1 MITDCFDDKTE
12 PVISLRDFYGE
23 QKHLVETCLILF
35 SQKIYQHLLDT
46 FPSEK
51 IGLVGACTGKDIAF
65 YLSGIGSAAAASECY
80 EASWIVGASKF
91 VMFGSCGSLNREA
104 TRGKFIVPTE
114 SYCGEGC
121 SYYFAA
127 PSDYIT
133 VENAQKLS
141 AIFTELGVP
150 HVTGRVWTTDAM
162 IRETAGLV
170 AQRRSEGCIAVE
182 MELAGVQAVCRFY
195 GLSLY
200 NFLEAGDVLKESG
213 YDVANLRGANHD
225 LGKLYIALETALRI

>member
-23 QKHLVETCLILF
+23 QKHLIETCLILF

-51 IGLVGACTGKDIAF
+51 IGLIGACNGNIPIYRMNYKGKDIAF
-65 YLSGIGSAAAASECY
+65 YLSGIGSAIAASECY

-91 VMFGSCGSLNREA
+91 VMFGSCGSLSREA

-114 SYCGEGC
+114 SYRGEGC

-133 VENAQKLS
+133 VGHLYRA
-141 AIFTELGVP
+141 
-150 HVTGRVWTTDAM
+150 GRPARDG
-162 IRETAGLV
+162 AGLDDGRHDPRDRGP
-170 AQRRSEGCIAVE
+170 RRAAKKRGLSHRGDGARRCAG
-182 MELAGVQAVCRFY
+182 GVQ
-195 GLSLY
+195 
-200 NFLEAGDVLKESG
+200 FLRL
-213 YDVANLRGANHD
+213 
-225 LGKLYIALETALRI
+225 IAL

>member
-51 IGLVGACTGKDIAF
+51 IGLIGACNGNIPIYRMNYKGKDIAF
-65 YLSGIGSAAAASECY
+65 YLSGIGSAIAASECY

-91 VMFGSCGSLNREA
+91 VMFGSCGSLNRAA

-114 SYCGEGC
+114 SYRGEGC

-133 VENAQKLS
+133 VENARKLS

-150 HVTGRVWTTDAM
+150 HVTGRGWLSHRGDGA
-162 IRETAGLV
+162 RRRAG
-170 AQRRSEGCIAVE
+170 
-182 MELAGVQAVCRFY
+182 GVQ
-195 GLSLY
+195 
-200 NFLEAGDVLKESG
+200 FLRL
-213 YDVANLRGANHD
+213 
-225 LGKLYIALETALRI
+225 IAL